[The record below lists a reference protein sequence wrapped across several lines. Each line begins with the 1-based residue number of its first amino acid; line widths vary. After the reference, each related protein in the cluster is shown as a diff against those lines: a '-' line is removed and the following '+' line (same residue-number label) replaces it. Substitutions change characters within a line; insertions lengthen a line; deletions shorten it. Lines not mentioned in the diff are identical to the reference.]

1 MQVIKFNARININSF
16 GVDNMADDTTNAW
29 ELGDSD
35 NSRFRLLVDGIG
47 DYAIF
52 MLDLQGRVC
61 SWNKGAAH
69 IKGYSKEEVLG
80 QHFSIFYTEDAIRDQ
95 VPEAELEHAAL
106 GGRFE
111 DEGWRRRKDGSEFWA
126 NVVITALSDQNGVLH
141 GYGKIIKDMTER
153 KRLEERFRRV
163 VESAPNAMVMINARG
178 RIEMVNAQAERLFNY
193 ARSEMLGQ
201 MVEILV
207 PERFQHGHPEKR
219 GMFLGNPQSRPM
231 GAGRDLFGR
240 RKDGSEFPVEIGL
253 NPIETEDGMMV
264 LSSIVDISERKRL
277 EERFRRVVESAPN
290 AMVMISAQG
299 RIEMVNTQ
307 AEILFDYTR
316 AEMLGQMVEIL
327 VPERFRHAHP
337 GKRDMFFGDPQ
348 SRPMGAGRDLFGR
361 RKDGSEFPIEIGL
374 NPIETDEGILV
385 LSSIVDISDR
395 KQKEGRIQEAL
406 KEKDLL
412 LGEIHHRVKNNLQVV
427 HSLLSLQS
435 SLISDVA
442 VKGMLMDSQNRIQS
456 MALIH
461 QTLYQSNNF
470 ARVDFADFLEALIPN
485 LVNSYGIDAEK
496 ISLKINAGSV
506 YLPINSAIP
515 CGLLINELVTNALKH
530 AFQDSGQ
537 GEINVSL
544 SQQDNNRVLL
554 VVSDTGAGIPDDLD
568 IDQIETLG
576 LRLVS
581 LLSQQLDGTLT
592 IRRRQPT
599 QFSLEFPLI
608 DHEKR

>member
-1 MQVIKFNARININSF
+1 MTE
-16 GVDNMADDTTNAW
+16 DTSTIW
-29 ELGDSD
+29 ELGESE
-35 NSRFRLLVDGIG
+35 SKRFRLLVDSIE

-52 MLDLQGRVC
+52 MLDLDGRIC
-61 SWNKGAAH
+61 SWNAGAVH

-80 QHFSIFYTEDAIRDQ
+80 QHFSIFYSDEAICDQ
-95 VPEAELEHAAL
+95 VPAHELTQAACN
-106 GGRFE
+106 GRYE
-111 DEGWRRRKDGSEFWA
+111 DEGWRRRKDGSLFWA
-126 NVVITALSDQNGVLH
+126 SVNITALRYPDGKIQ
-141 GYGKIIKDMTER
+141 GYSKIIKDMTAH

-163 VESAPNAMVMINARG
+163 FESAPNAMVMINASG
-178 RIEMVNAQAERLFNY
+178 KIEMVNTQAEQLFGY
-193 ARSEMLGQ
+193 PRSEMLGQ
-201 MVEILV
+201 TVEMLV
-207 PERFQHGHPEKR
+207 PDRFRHGHPEKR
-219 GMFLGNPQSRPM
+219 QMFFGEPQSRPM

-240 RKDGSEFPVEIGL
+240 RKNGSEFPVEIGL
-253 NPIETEDGMMV
+253 NPIETEEGMMV

-290 AMVMISAQG
+290 AMVMINASG

-307 AEILFDYTR
+307 AERLFDYSR

-327 VPERFRHAHP
+327 VPDRFRHAHP
-337 GKRDMFFGDPQ
+337 EKRQMFFGEPQ

-361 RKDGSEFPIEIGL
+361 RKNGSEFPVEIGL
-374 NPIETDEGILV
+374 NPIETDEGIMV

-435 SLISDVA
+435 SLINDVA

-470 ARVDFADFLEALIPN
+470 ARVDFGDFLEALLPT
-485 LVNSYGIDAEK
+485 LLNSYAIDNQK
-496 ISLKINAGSV
+496 IALKIDAGSV

-515 CGLLINELVTNALKH
+515 CGLLINELITNSLKH
-530 AFQDSGQ
+530 AFLEHRKGQ
-537 GEINVSL
+537 ISVTL
-544 SQQDNNRVLL
+544 SPTEHNQILL
-554 VVSDTGAGIPDDLD
+554 IVSDNGAGIPDDLD
-568 IDQIETLG
+568 IENIETLG
-576 LRLVS
+576 LRLVT
-581 LLSQQLDGTLT
+581 LLSQQLNGILT
-592 IRRRQPT
+592 IQRRDPT
-599 QFSLEFPLI
+599 TFTLEFPLL
-608 DHEKR
+608 DH